1 MDFKT
6 DASGKLIASAVPK
19 PAPPPTQKIT
29 GSIAQAAA
37 EKTTQDA
44 ANQAAAFKALGA
56 GQKGSSRR
64 KRRHTGGAGQNVTPS
79 NLPTANS
86 VPGANPTDVMKKLVD
101 IQTQLKASG
110 TYDKLI
116 NAPPAKVGGFRM
128 YGAEDLYPGSGTHSD
143 TKDRRKTKKKHG
155 RRHKRTHRGKRSK
168 SRHLRRRSRRAV

>member
-6 DASGKLIASAVPK
+6 DASGKLIASTVPK
-19 PAPPPTQKIT
+19 PAPPPTQKIN

-37 EKTTQDA
+37 QKTTQDA
-44 ANQAAAFKALGA
+44 ANHAAAFKALGA
-56 GQKGSSRR
+56 GQKGASRR
-64 KRRHTGGAGQNVTPS
+64 RRHTGGALQNVTPS

-101 IQTQLKASG
+101 VQTQLKASG

-116 NAPPAKVGGFRM
+116 NAPPAKVGGLRI
-128 YGAEDLYPGSGTHSD
+128 YGAEDLYPGSGTQAD

-155 RRHKRTHRGKRSK
+155 RRHKRTNRRKRSK
-168 SRHLRRRSRRAV
+168 SRNLRRRSRRAV

>member
-6 DASGKLIASAVPK
+6 DASGKLIAGTVPK
-19 PAPPPTQKIT
+19 AAPPPTQKIT

-37 EKTTQDA
+37 QKTTQDA

-56 GQKGSSRR
+56 GQKGASRR
-64 KRRHTGGAGQNVTPS
+64 RRYVGGATQNVTPS

-86 VPGANPTDVMKKLVD
+86 IPGANPTDVMKKLVD
-101 IQTQLKASG
+101 VHTQLKASG

-128 YGAEDLYPGSGTHSD
+128 YGAEDLYPGSGTQPD